1 MTRRRPGRRCGFSVR
16 GFSKQGHG
24 AMKVS
29 FRRGLSIGL
38 AAAPGL
44 AGAGWAWHTSEPA
57 QPAAATAGSATPA
70 AAPGHAPAP
79 SHPPMFSG
87 TMPPDVDP
95 FGENPLGDVMHR
107 VVDNDQQLHAFKAF
121 YDRPLLDEDS
131 LKQYHALLSDPATL
145 AAVQHDLLY
154 PEETKADQAS
164 SIKRLMKIDYLHEAL
179 DWKDN
184 PQHALVLGVVSNVIL
199 TDNYPPDM
207 AMDMRVSLSGNKQ
220 ELFQLL
226 DEYEPA
232 KAKALLE
239 AAKGTRL
246 EAMVAW
252 IASSNETRKQLESKL
267 ENQVIP

>member
-1 MTRRRPGRRCGFSVR
+1 
-16 GFSKQGHG
+16 
-24 AMKVS
+24 MKVS
-29 FRRGLSIGL
+29 FRRRLSIAL
-38 AAAPGL
+38 VAAA
-44 AGAGWAWHTSEPA
+44 AVVVAAWAWRTSEPA
-57 QPAAATAGSATPA
+57 QPVTATAGAATPA
-70 AAPGHAPAP
+70 ASPDHTP
-79 SHPPMFSG
+79 SATRPPMFGG

-95 FGENPLGDVMHR
+95 YGENPLGDVMHR

-131 LKQYHALLSDPATL
+131 RKQYHALLSDPATL
-145 AAVQHDLLY
+145 AAVEHDLLY

-184 PQHALVLGVVSNVIL
+184 PQHALVVGVVTNVIL
-199 TDNYPPDM
+199 TDNYPPAM
-207 AMDMRVSLSGNKQ
+207 GMDMRMSLSGNKQ

-232 KAKALLE
+232 KAKALLQ
-239 AAKGTRL
+239 ASKGTRL

-252 IASSNETRKQLESKL
+252 IATSNETRKQLESKL

>member
-1 MTRRRPGRRCGFSVR
+1 
-16 GFSKQGHG
+16 
-24 AMKVS
+24 MKVS
-29 FRRGLSIGL
+29 FRRELPLAL
-38 AAAPGL
+38 AAA
-44 AGAGWAWHTSEPA
+44 AGVVVAAWAWRTSGPA
-57 QPAAATAGSATPA
+57 RPVTATAGA
-70 AAPGHAPAP
+70 AAPEPALDHARSAT
-79 SHPPMFSG
+79 SPPMFAG

-95 FGENPLGDVMHR
+95 YGENPLGDVMHR

-145 AAVQHDLLY
+145 AAVEHDLLY

-184 PQHALVLGVVSNVIL
+184 PQHALVVGVVRDVVL

-232 KAKALLE
+232 QARAMLQ
-239 AAKGTRL
+239 ASKGTRL

-252 IASSNETRKQLESKL
+252 IASSNETRKQLETKL

>member
-1 MTRRRPGRRCGFSVR
+1 
-16 GFSKQGHG
+16 
-24 AMKVS
+24 MKVS
-29 FRRGLSIGL
+29 FGWRLSIAL
-38 AAAPGL
+38 AAA
-44 AGAGWAWHTSEPA
+44 AGVAIAVWAWRTSEPT
-57 QPAAATAGSATPA
+57 QPVTATAGAATPA
-70 AAPGHAPAP
+70 ASPDHTP
-79 SHPPMFSG
+79 SATRPPMFGG

-95 FGENPLGDVMHR
+95 YGENPLGDVMHR

-145 AAVQHDLLY
+145 AAVEHDLLY

-184 PQHALVLGVVSNVIL
+184 PQHALVVGVVTNVIL
-199 TDNYPPDM
+199 TDNYPPAM
-207 AMDMRVSLSGNKQ
+207 GMDMRMSLSGNKQ

-232 KAKALLE
+232 KAKALLQ
-239 AAKGTRL
+239 ASKGTRL

-252 IASSNETRKQLESKL
+252 IATSNETRKQLESKL